1 MVILALFTR
10 GRMPWRAFFPTW
22 KEEIILRGSKM
33 NEHSSISLTVPVFD
47 SEVAQTR
54 GEQGQREGKYI
65 YGIIQTNERKSFC
78 SIGLN
83 DPKKEVYTVPYQDIS
98 AVVSDSPII
107 AYDSMTKDR
116 VVKDLFS
123 HQWVIEKIM
132 KDHTII
138 PMKFGTFVEKEEEVF
153 EILKKGLKQLKETL
167 SLISNKIELD
177 LVALWNKEI
186 IFKEIAGEREIKVL
200 KEKIASDPADPQL
213 NDRIKLGRMV
223 EKSLKKKNLEYAE
236 EILGALKEKAFDF
249 CTHDTLDNIMIL
261 NSSFLLDRDGEK
273 DFDKKLNELDEK
285 YEKKINFRYVG
296 PLPPYGFSTIE
307 VKKWQ
312 FEDIDKARR
321 LLGLGE
327 EITPVEI
334 KSAHRKLVFKYH
346 PDKNPEGIPLDKE
359 FNELTQAYKLL
370 LEYCQSDLKTQNTC
384 RCSLR
389 KENVENSIL
398 IKILKI
404 SEEPERKRY

>member
-1 MVILALFTR
+1 
-10 GRMPWRAFFPTW
+10 
-22 KEEIILRGSKM
+22 M
-33 NEHSSISLTVPVFD
+33 NEHSSISLTVPEWFD
-47 SEVAQTR
+47 FTHHPESIE
-54 GEQGQREGKYI
+54 GQGRREGRYI
-65 YGIIQTNERKSFC
+65 YGIIQTNEKKNFC

-83 DPKKEVYTVPYQDIS
+83 DLKKEVYTVPYQDIS

-107 AYDSMTKDR
+107 AYDSMTKDQ
-116 VVKDLFS
+116 VVKDLFC
-123 HQWVIEKIM
+123 HQWVIEKVM
-132 KDHTII
+132 KYHTII
-138 PMKFGTFVEKEEEVF
+138 PVKFGTFTEKEKEVL
-153 EILKKGLKQLKETL
+153 EILKNGYKQFMEALN
-167 SLISNKIELD
+167 LISNKIELD

-186 IFKEIAGEREIKVL
+186 IFKEIAEEREIKEL

-213 NDRIKLGRMV
+213 DDRIKLGRMV

-261 NSSFLLDRDGEK
+261 NSSFLLDRNREK

-285 YEKKINFRYVG
+285 YNKKINFRNVG
-296 PLPPYGFSTIE
+296 PLPPYSFSTIE

-327 EITPVEI
+327 EITRSDI
-334 KSAHRKLVFKYH
+334 KNAHRKLAFKYH
-346 PDKNPEGIPLDKE
+346 PDKNPEGAPFDKN
-359 FNELTQAYKLL
+359 FNELTQSYKLL
-370 LEYCQSDLKTQNTC
+370 LEYCQSDLTAQNTC

-398 IKILKI
+398 IKILKMA
-404 SEEPERKRY
+404 EEPERKRY

>member
-1 MVILALFTR
+1 
-10 GRMPWRAFFPTW
+10 
-22 KEEIILRGSKM
+22 M

-54 GEQGQREGKYI
+54 GEQGRREGRYI
-65 YGIIQTNERKSFC
+65 YGIIQTNEKKSFG

-107 AYDSMTKDR
+107 AYDSMTKDL

-123 HQWVIEKIM
+123 HQWVIEKVM
-132 KDHTII
+132 KNHTII
-138 PMKFGTFVEKEEEVF
+138 PMKFGTFAEKEEEVL
-153 EILKKGLKQLKETL
+153 EILKNEYKQFKEAL
-167 SLISNKIELD
+167 NLISNKIELD
-177 LVALWNKEI
+177 VVAIWNKEI
-186 IFKEIAGEREIKVL
+186 IFKEIAEEREIKEL
-200 KEKIASDPADPQL
+200 KEKIATNPADPQL
-213 NDRIKLGRMV
+213 NDRIKLGKMV
-223 EKSLKKKNLEYAE
+223 EKSLKKKNQEYAE
-236 EILGALKEKAFDF
+236 EILGTLKERAFDF
-249 CTHDTLDNIMIL
+249 CTHDTLDDTMIL
-261 NSSFLLDRDGEK
+261 NSSFLLDRNREK

-285 YEKKINFRYVG
+285 YKKKINFRCVG
-296 PLPPYGFSTIE
+296 PLPPYGFSTIK

-327 EITPVEI
+327 EITRPEI

-346 PDKNPEGIPLDKE
+346 PDKNPEGIPLDKK

-389 KENVENSIL
+389 KEKVENSIL
-398 IKILKI
+398 IKILKM
-404 SEEPERKRY
+404 EQEPEGKKY